1 MSDQPSARGRNGKDG
16 GKQVSAYL
24 STLRAPRTWTI
35 VGCVAIAFALA
46 APMIVYCPGGGACRF
61 SLDRLGTTD
70 DWRHFSMLWEAARV
84 ALSDFHQFPS
94 WNPYHC
100 GGLVLYQHPES
111 PFPGPLFLL
120 TYFWLPTAV
129 AMKVWIFAHLVC
141 GTLGARALVADR
153 GGNAAEQLLGAAV
166 MAACGFFAEHI
177 GGGHLS
183 FTPFLYLPLILWA
196 FRRALHDVRYSVVVA
211 GLFAVTVLEGG
222 TYPAPLMAVA
232 LAVECLARLGSAD
245 DRRGMARALPV
256 DRGALRAAGG
266 GAALAGA
273 PLSARAPAP
282 RAARRRR
289 RDR

>member
-1 MSDQPSARGRNGKDG
+1 
-16 GKQVSAYL
+16 
-24 STLRAPRTWTI
+24 
-35 VGCVAIAFALA
+35 
-46 APMIVYCPGGGACRF
+46 
-61 SLDRLGTTD
+61 
-70 DWRHFSMLWEAARV
+70 MLWEAARV

-129 AMKVWIFAHLVC
+129 AMKVWIFAHLIC

-183 FTPFLYLPLILWA
+183 FTPFLYLPLIFWA
-196 FRRALHDVRYSVVVA
+196 FRRARW
-211 GLFAVTVLEGG
+211 
-222 TYPAPLMAVA
+222 
-232 LAVECLARLGSAD
+232 
-245 DRRGMARALPV
+245 DRRRSLFGASW
-256 DRGALRAAGG
+256 RGSSR
-266 GAALAGA
+266 
-273 PLSARAPAP
+273 
-282 RAARRRR
+282 
-289 RDR
+289 

>member
-1 MSDQPSARGRNGKDG
+1 
-16 GKQVSAYL
+16 
-24 STLRAPRTWTI
+24 
-35 VGCVAIAFALA
+35 
-46 APMIVYCPGGGACRF
+46 MIVYCAGGACHF
-61 SLDRLGTTD
+61 VLDRLGTTD

-153 GGNAAEQLLGAAV
+153 GGNAAEQLLAAAV

-183 FTPFLYLPLILWA
+183 FTPFLYLPLILSA
-196 FRRALHDVRYSVVVA
+196 GDRQMGTLRGFPTLPRRTAP
-211 GLFAVTVLEGG
+211 GG
-222 TYPAPLMAVA
+222 
-232 LAVECLARLGSAD
+232 ARL
-245 DRRGMARALPV
+245 RP
-256 DRGALRAAGG
+256 
-266 GAALAGA
+266 
-273 PLSARAPAP
+273 
-282 RAARRRR
+282 
-289 RDR
+289 RDRKWEP

>member
-1 MSDQPSARGRNGKDG
+1 MSDPANAQEKPSGRDG
-16 GKQVSAYL
+16 GKQFGAYL

-35 VGCVAIAFALA
+35 AGCVAIAFALA

-129 AMKVWIFAHLVC
+129 AMKVWIFAHLIC

-196 FRRALHDVRYSVVVA
+196 FRR
-211 GLFAVTVLEGG
+211 G
-222 TYPAPLMAVA
+222 
-232 LAVECLARLGSAD
+232 
-245 DRRGMARALPV
+245 
-256 DRGALRAAGG
+256 
-266 GAALAGA
+266 
-273 PLSARAPAP
+273 
-282 RAARRRR
+282 AARRSLCGAWWRGSSR
-289 RDR
+289 